1 MLAEVRL
8 DIHADPVCPW
18 CLIGKAWLDRAL
30 EGAPDHPFAVVWH
43 PLRLNPDMPP
53 GGMDHRDWLEL
64 RHGSQM
70 GAVEALKP
78 VLAAAHDAGITLNLP
93 AIARM
98 PDTTDAHRLIL
109 WAGLEG
115 RQTPVMGALM
125 RAHWRE
131 GRDIGDHAT
140 LTEIA
145 AKAGMDRTVTARLL
159 ASDADRATVHT
170 QEAETRHR
178 GIRAT
183 PTFVIAG
190 THVLPGAQPV
200 ALWRDV
206 LAELR
211 ERAP

>member
-1 MLAEVRL
+1 MPTELRL
-8 DIHADPVCPW
+8 EIYADPVCPW

-30 EGAPDHPFAVVWH
+30 ESARDHPFAVEWH
-43 PLRLNPDMPP
+43 PLRLDPNVPP
-53 GGMDHRDWLEL
+53 GGLDHRDWLEAH
-64 RHGSQM
+64 HGSQM

-78 VLAAAHDAGITLNLP
+78 VLAAAQAAGIVLNLP

-98 PDTTDAHRLIL
+98 PDTTDAHRLL
-109 WAGLEG
+109 HWARLEG
-115 RQTPVMGALM
+115 RQTPVMAALM

-131 GRDIGDHAT
+131 GRDIGDPAV
-140 LTEIA
+140 LAGIA
-145 AKAGMDRTVTARLL
+145 GTAGLDPAVIARLL
-159 ASDADRATVHT
+159 ATDADRDVIAARE
-170 QEAETRHR
+170 QAARDR

-190 THVLPGAQPV
+190 THVLAGAQPV

-206 LAELR
+206 LRELR